1 MTDTYE
7 PDDDAP
13 DEPSP
18 RDLRHQLAERSKE
31 ADELRAQ
38 LDTAKRDAEFTKA
51 LGGDADAPWV
61 KYFRSGYDG
70 DVNAEAI
77 RKAAGEAG
85 FLNAAPQQQQ
95 RPPDDLAGHARM
107 AANAAGADAPGTVSW
122 QEALAEADRI
132 PNQDEREA
140 AILAAVERFGGITS
154 RTAQ

>member
-7 PDDDAP
+7 PDDGDQ
-13 DEPSP
+13 DEPTP
-18 RDLRHQLAERSKE
+18 RDLRQQLAQRARE

-38 LDTAKRDAEFTKA
+38 LESVKRDAEFTKA

-85 FLNAAPQQQQ
+85 FLNVQQPPAS
-95 RPPDDLAGHARM
+95 RPSDDLAGHARM
-107 AANAAGADAPGTVSW
+107 VAAASGADGTGTVSW
-122 QEALAEADRI
+122 QEAMAEADRI
-132 PNQDEREA
+132 PNQEEREA
-140 AILAAVERFGGITS
+140 AILNVVERFGGVTS